1 MQSESF
7 LLLFSLLLKVPVC
20 WTSSTCM
27 AKCTNKLTQRPPSL
41 YEQYCCNDNN
51 TGKTFKIRQNNV
63 LKIIF
68 CPDNSPISCEMY
80 RTFLNCP
87 DIFKHNKSAISG
99 YYTMRAPNGSLISVY
114 CNDNAFDNCSQ
125 VFKEN
130 SSALSGYYTM
140 RAPNGSL
147 ISVYCNDNAFDNCSQ
162 VFKAK
167 SSALSGYYTMRAP
180 NGSLVS
186 VYCDLNFRNCS
197 QILHVYSSV
206 PSGYYSIQAP
216 NGSLISVYC
225 DMDGSNCD
233 GKGGWMRVGYIKMS
247 KPGATCPPG
256 LTLHQYNNIDH
267 GLCGRPF
274 SSSGSSASVFF
285 STYGVI
291 YSKVCGQ
298 VIGYQYG
305 SPDGFPPYLGGGVIV
320 NNPNIDNIY
329 VDGVSITYS
338 SNPRKHIWT
347 LGVGVFE
354 YSACPECCPCNT
366 GSTGTIVPSF
376 VGNDYYCES
385 GIASGDFN
393 SVLYPNDP
401 LWDGQQ
407 CGGLEGPCCTVS
419 KMPWFIKTLN
429 ENTNEEIELRV
440 IVNEGTSNEDIPLD
454 IIELYIR

>member
-7 LLLFSLLLKVPVC
+7 VFLLLSTLILIIPVC
-20 WTSSTCM
+20 CSSTCM
-27 AKCTNKLTQRPPSL
+27 ADCTSELTQRPPSL

-51 TGKTFKIRQNNV
+51 TGKAFKIRQNNV
-63 LKIIF
+63 LKIIL

-80 RTFLNCP
+80 RTFLNCS
-87 DIFKHNKSAISG
+87 DIFKHNSSALSG

-114 CNDNAFDNCSQ
+114 CDDNAFNNCSQ

-147 ISVYCNDNAFDNCSQ
+147 ISVYCDDNAFDNCSQ
-162 VFKAK
+162 VFKEN
-167 SSALSGYYTMRAP
+167 SLALSGYYTMRVA
-180 NGSLVS
+180 
-186 VYCDLNFRNCS
+186 
-197 QILHVYSSV
+197 
-206 PSGYYSIQAP
+206 

-225 DMDGSNCD
+225 DMEGSNCD
-233 GKGGWMRVGYIKMS
+233 GKGGWMRVSYINMS
-247 KPGATCPPG
+247 EPGATCPPG
-256 LTLHQYNNIDH
+256 LTLYQYNNIDH
-267 GLCGRPF
+267 GLCSRPV

-291 YSKVCGQ
+291 YNKVCGR

-305 SPDGFPPYLGGGVIV
+305 SIDGFPPDLGGGVLI

-329 VDGVSITYS
+329 VDGVSITYD

-347 LGVGVFE
+347 LGGGNSVDHASRF
-354 YSACPECCPCNT
+354 CCPCNT
-366 GSTGTIVPSF
+366 GSTGTTVPSF
-376 VGNDYYCES
+376 VGSNYYCES
-385 GIASGDFN
+385 GIASGYPS
-393 SVLYPNDP
+393 SVLYANDP

-407 CGGLEGPCCTVS
+407 CVGLEGPCCTNS

-429 ENTNEEIELRV
+429 ETTTEDIELRV
-440 IVNEGTSNEDIPLD
+440 MADEGTSNEDTPLD